1 MNLQQYNQAKK
12 ELKQNP
18 DLIYDKDFNY
28 NINELK
34 NNLMKKFSV
43 WVGGTEVNDQLL
55 TREEAEN
62 LAFEY
67 EDDGLTHPQNWERFK
82 KFLMNSY
89 ENRNYI

>member
-1 MNLQQYNQAKK
+1 MNLQQYNQTKK

-18 DLIYDKDFNY
+18 YLIHDKDFNY

-34 NNLMKKFSV
+34 NSLMKKFSV

-55 TREEAEN
+55 TREQAEN

-67 EDDGLTHPQNWERFK
+67 EDDGYDDVIIE
-82 KFLMNSY
+82 
-89 ENRNYI
+89 EV

>member
-18 DLIYDKDFNY
+18 NLIHDKDFNY
-28 NINELK
+28 DINELK
-34 NNLMKKFSV
+34 NSLMKKFSV

-55 TREEAEN
+55 TREQAEN

-67 EDDGLTHPQNWERFK
+67 EDDGYDDVIIEEVN
-82 KFLMNSY
+82 
-89 ENRNYI
+89 

>member
-1 MNLQQYNQAKK
+1 MNPQQYNQAKK

-18 DLIYDKDFNY
+18 DLIHDTDFNY

-34 NNLMKKFSV
+34 NSLMKKFSV

-67 EDDGLTHPQNWERFK
+67 EDDGYDDVIIE
-82 KFLMNSY
+82 
-89 ENRNYI
+89 EV

>member
-12 ELKQNP
+12 ELKENP
-18 DLIYDKDFNY
+18 DLIHDKDFNY

-34 NNLMKKFSV
+34 NSLMKKFSV

-67 EDDGLTHPQNWERFK
+67 EDDGYDDVIIKEV
-82 KFLMNSY
+82 
-89 ENRNYI
+89 

>member
-12 ELKQNP
+12 ELKENP
-18 DLIYDKDFNY
+18 NLIHDKDFNY
-28 NINELK
+28 DINELK
-34 NNLMKKFSV
+34 NSLMKKFSV

-67 EDDGLTHPQNWERFK
+67 EDDGYDDVIIE
-82 KFLMNSY
+82 
-89 ENRNYI
+89 EV

>member
-18 DLIYDKDFNY
+18 DLIHDKDFNY

-34 NNLMKKFSV
+34 NSLMKKFSV

-67 EDDGLTHPQNWERFK
+67 EDNGYDDVIIE
-82 KFLMNSY
+82 
-89 ENRNYI
+89 EV

>member
-1 MNLQQYNQAKK
+1 MNLQQYNQTKK

-18 DLIYDKDFNY
+18 DLIHNKGFNY

-34 NNLMKKFSV
+34 NSLMKKFSV

-67 EDDGLTHPQNWERFK
+67 EDDGYDDVIIE
-82 KFLMNSY
+82 
-89 ENRNYI
+89 EV